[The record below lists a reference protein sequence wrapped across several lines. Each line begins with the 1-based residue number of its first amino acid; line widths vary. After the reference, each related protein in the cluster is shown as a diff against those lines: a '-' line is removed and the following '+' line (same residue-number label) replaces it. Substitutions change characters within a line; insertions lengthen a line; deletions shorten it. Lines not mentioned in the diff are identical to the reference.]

1 MMMMMMTNDEARLSM
16 STKDIDSRYFVF
28 SDGVLIF
35 CECGDWFTPCPVSH
49 EVRLC
54 KSIPRS
60 LPLSEDNYPQT
71 IRTPISQ
78 EHFHTL
84 EKAYLDASASIVK
97 YIDFRFLLDNSSEEY
112 SALIREKHR
121 EEMARILKLWS
132 KFAKFVLNKR
142 NYRMLQ

>member
-1 MMMMMMTNDEARLSM
+1 MMMMANDEARLSM
-16 STKDIDSRYFVF
+16 SLWDIDSRYFVF
-28 SDGVLIF
+28 SSGVLIF
-35 CECGDWFTPCPVSH
+35 CECGDWFTPCPVSQ

-60 LPLSEDNYPQT
+60 LPLSAVDYSQT
-71 IRTPISQ
+71 IRTPVSQ

-97 YIDFRFLLDNSSEEY
+97 YIDFRFLIDSSSEEF
-112 SALIREKHR
+112 SALILEKHR
-121 EEMARILKLWS
+121 EEMARILKLWA
-132 KFAKFVLNKR
+132 KFSTFVLNKR